1 MSQNWVQHALRDRPW
16 RVQRQAV
23 ALAGLGV
30 FIAIIMGALYLAQVS
45 ALSTTGRQLES
56 LILER
61 NQIEQT
67 NEQLRAEIAELKSVP
82 RLLERARQLGFVE
95 AKREDEMFLVVD
107 GYNPN
112 RQPPAAPAQNA
123 TQPQTA
129 TYDETF
135 TGWLQQQWD
144 SFTSQLRSFSKREG

>member
-1 MSQNWVQHALRDRPW
+1 MSQNWVPHALRDRPW

-82 RLLERARQLGFVE
+82 RLLERARQLGFVD

-112 RQPPAAPAQNA
+112 RQPPAAPSQSSN
-123 TQPQTA
+123 QPQTT

-144 SFTSQLRSFSKREG
+144 SFTNQLRNFSKREG